1 MEASY
6 RAFSGLL
13 ASCAA
18 FFAPVAPVVVCMLLF
33 IAVDFLT
40 GIAADRTTT
49 RNEGRAWYFESRKA
63 WRTVVK
69 LALCVT
75 AIVMAWL
82 LDRCVLDADLHTAR
96 LFTGFAC
103 GVELWSFLENAALLS
118 DAPLF
123 RTLQRF
129 VRRRIERETGDDPAR
144 K

>member
-18 FFAPVAPVVVCMLLF
+18 FFAPVAPLVVCMLLF

-82 LDRCVLDADLHTAR
+82 L
-96 LFTGFAC
+96 AC